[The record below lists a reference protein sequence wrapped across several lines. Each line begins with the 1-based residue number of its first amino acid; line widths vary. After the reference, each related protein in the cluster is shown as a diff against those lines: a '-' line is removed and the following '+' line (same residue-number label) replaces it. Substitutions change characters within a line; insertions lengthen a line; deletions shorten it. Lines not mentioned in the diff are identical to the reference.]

1 MILRE
6 TGGAGESLGV
16 PRFKTCISE
25 FLCHCLELY
34 LKSSSSL
41 IGANAWASTTASLYC
56 HRVVTV
62 KNDRLFLRLIIECM
76 LTQFH
81 FNLYFITS
89 KFSNLHISQ

>member
-6 TGGAGESLGV
+6 TGGAQESLGV
-16 PRFKTCISE
+16 PRFEICISE
-25 FLCHCLELY
+25 FLCHCRELY

-41 IGANAWASTTASLYC
+41 MGANAWDSISASLYC

-62 KNDRLFLRLIIECM
+62 KNDRLFLQLIITCM
-76 LTQFH
+76 STQFH

-89 KFSNLHISQ
+89 KLSNLYIYQ